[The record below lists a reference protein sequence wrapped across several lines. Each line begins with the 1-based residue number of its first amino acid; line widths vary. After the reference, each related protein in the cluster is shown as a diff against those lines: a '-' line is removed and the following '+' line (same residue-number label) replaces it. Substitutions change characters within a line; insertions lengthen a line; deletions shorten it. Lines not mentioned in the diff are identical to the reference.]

1 MLFNITLKR
10 FFSSSSPR
18 SLLQNHKLFPKVD
31 WERVEAGNYAVVD
44 PVNPGV
50 ILYLSEQDYIV
61 MVRVAITSNR
71 TLKVLAGPSEARPD
85 AESTS
90 SSQNSQNSP
99 SPGKHSTSSPWGEV
113 LNLGSQT
120 STGRRGKRRLLNLF
134 STRLTEFLSNRM
146 VSTSTQSGTRG
157 ISMVQLSVSN
167 IRQWFLS
174 WHDIVSW
181 WSRGSS
187 MTTVHRVE
195 ANSFALWLTQV
206 LKRNGINHLI
216 ARMKIMLF
224 VVNAYLGGRKLT
236 STQSLGFRIRLRNGL
251 PAALPLFVRSG
262 IRAGN
267 KHYIHIWTSMLFSYK
282 GILGTWQEPHLAT
295 GSIQAPHPPLE
306 GNSTLETFSEFCKVF
321 WEVLWFSGIR
331 RPDLK
336 VKRFFF
342 STHAGPN
349 HPVTILGAGLDAYLW
364 SSFDAIGRTPGL
376 LEEDK
381 IKWLA
386 NLRTITG
393 VKGNYIR
400 EWLEVTEQKDI
411 LLNFRKTAKMFALNQ
426 KIASAVIASNKEVLL
441 SWISTIQTLSKA
453 TKKLISRLLG
463 SSKETTALVS
473 VLHHTKETKVD
484 YSYIYDFLGVNLR
497 YLRWRMPT
505 LQRLHNLYEAAGKV
519 RTIAIVDY
527 WTNFVL
533 KPLHDWMFKVLTL
546 LPQDAT
552 FNQEGRVRDFA
563 SRGYREIWSYDLK
576 SATDLIPLAIYRKL
590 FSIVLPEKILD
601 LWFKLLVDR
610 DFTSPK
616 STLKAF
622 RDHPRTVRYTT
633 GQPMG
638 ALTSWASMA
647 LVHHALVLYSAVCVG
662 VVSPSTLLTFRD
674 YMVLGDDVVIANAA
688 VARMYQAL
696 MKELHVPLSLA
707 KSHIS
712 EHGMFNFANQTYV
725 GAMNCSPV
733 SLREE
738 VNANSMSER
747 IELALRLFRRGWK
760 DLGSRVW
767 VNHFCRLLLPQ
778 RVWALLTPIIRRGE
792 VPLVIR
798 WILAVLLTP
807 GTTRYSWAGYGKI
820 ALETFLG
827 AQLRKG
833 DLFSMSLDSMG
844 DLIDRHRSA
853 KVLIGILGKWAAR
866 IYASFLS
873 SRKTL
878 TTDYKNWVTRVVSV
892 DLEWVFDEIF
902 QGSVTEAL
910 ARWTEQYRFPLKS
923 VVIATQLSHFN
934 IDDVEAGTGKAWADL
949 VGFVAD
955 AEAALPVVPDF
966 SQTTLDVLTTLEVP
980 MGGPDHELNILVKRD
995 RQARESLLR
1004 VTNLLGMIDH
1014 LTTGTPDFEEA
1025 WDFSQLST
1033 EWFSKPPEE
1042 K

>member
-1 MLFNITLKR
+1 MESKR
-10 FFSSSSPR
+10 YFSSSSPLF
-18 SLLQNHKLFPKVD
+18 LLENHRLFPKVD

-85 AESTS
+85 AESNS

-99 SPGKHSTSSPWGEV
+99 PRHGSPSPWGEV
-113 LNLGSQT
+113 LNLGSQ
-120 STGRRGKRRLLNLF
+120 SSEGRRGRRRLLNLF
-134 STRLTEFLSNRM
+134 STRLTEFLSNQK

-167 IRQWFLS
+167 IRQWFRS
-174 WHDIVSW
+174 WHEIVSW

-195 ANSFALWLTQV
+195 ANSFAIWLTQV

-224 VVNAYLGGRKLT
+224 VVNSYLGGRKLN
-236 STQSLGFRIRLRNGL
+236 STQPLGFRIRLTNGL

-282 GILGTWQEPHLAT
+282 GILGTWKEPFLAT

-306 GNSTLETFSEFCKVF
+306 GNSTLQTFSEFCKVF
-321 WEVLWFSGIR
+321 WEVMWFNGIR
-331 RPDLK
+331 RPDLR
-336 VKRFFF
+336 VKTFFF

-364 SSFDAIGRTPGL
+364 ASFDALRAKPGEL
-376 LEEDK
+376 LEESK
-381 IKWLA
+381 VKWLSS
-386 NLRTITG
+386 LRSITG
-393 VKGNYIR
+393 VKSNYIR
-400 EWLEVTEQKDI
+400 EWLEVTGQNEV

-426 KIASAVIASNKEVLL
+426 KIASAVIASNKTYLL
-441 SWISTIQTLSKA
+441 SWIETIQTLSKA
-453 TKKLISRLLG
+453 TKKLISKMLG
-463 SSKETTALVS
+463 SSKETVALVS
-473 VLHHTKETKVD
+473 VTTKTKETQAD

-497 YLRWRMPT
+497 YLRWSMPT

-576 SATDLIPLAIYRKL
+576 SATDLIPLALYRAM
-590 FSIVLPEKILD
+590 FSVILPEKILD

-616 STLKAF
+616 STTKCYKN
-622 RDHPRTVRYTT
+622 HPRTVRYTT

-662 VVSPSTLLTFRD
+662 VVTPSQILLFRD
-674 YMVLGDDVVIANAA
+674 YMVLGDDVVIANRA
-688 VARMYQAL
+688 VARFYQAL

-725 GAMNCSPV
+725 GAMNCSPA

-760 DLGSRVW
+760 DFGDRVW
-767 VNHFCRLLLPQ
+767 VNRFCRLLLPQ
-778 RVWALLTPIIRRGE
+778 RVWALLTPEIRNGR

-807 GTTRYSWAGYGKI
+807 GTTRYSWAGYGKV

-827 AQLRKG
+827 AMLRRG
-833 DLFSMSLDSMG
+833 DLFSMSLDAMG
-844 DLIDRHRSA
+844 DLIDRHRSG
-853 KVLIGILGKWAAR
+853 KILIGILGKWAAR

-878 TTDYKNWVTRVVSV
+878 REDYKNWVTRVVSV
-892 DLEWVFDEIF
+892 DLEWIFDSIF
-902 QGSVTEAL
+902 LGSVNNAL
-910 ARWTEQYRFPLKS
+910 ERWTEQYRMPLKE
-923 VVIATQLSHFN
+923 VTIATNLSQFT
-934 IDDVEAGTGKAWADL
+934 ISDVEAGTGKAWADL

-955 AEAALPVVPDF
+955 AEAALPVIPDF
-966 SQTTLDVLTTLEVP
+966 KQTTLDVLTTLEVP
-980 MGGPDHELNILVKRD
+980 MGGPDHEISILVKRD

-1004 VTNLLGMIDH
+1004 VTNLLGMVDH
-1014 LTTGTPDFEEA
+1014 LATGTPDFEEA
-1025 WDFSQLST
+1025 WDFSQLS
-1033 EWFSKPPEE
+1033 E
-1042 K
+1042 KWISNPYSEK

>member
-1 MLFNITLKR
+1 
-10 FFSSSSPR
+10 
-18 SLLQNHKLFPKVD
+18 
-31 WERVEAGNYAVVD
+31 
-44 PVNPGV
+44 
-50 ILYLSEQDYIV
+50 
-61 MVRVAITSNR
+61 
-71 TLKVLAGPSEARPD
+71 
-85 AESTS
+85 
-90 SSQNSQNSP
+90 
-99 SPGKHSTSSPWGEV
+99 
-113 LNLGSQT
+113 
-120 STGRRGKRRLLNLF
+120 
-134 STRLTEFLSNRM
+134 
-146 VSTSTQSGTRG
+146 
-157 ISMVQLSVSN
+157 
-167 IRQWFLS
+167 
-174 WHDIVSW
+174 
-181 WSRGSS
+181 
-187 MTTVHRVE
+187 
-195 ANSFALWLTQV
+195 
-206 LKRNGINHLI
+206 
-216 ARMKIMLF
+216 
-224 VVNAYLGGRKLT
+224 
-236 STQSLGFRIRLRNGL
+236 
-251 PAALPLFVRSG
+251 
-262 IRAGN
+262 
-267 KHYIHIWTSMLFSYK
+267 MLFSYK
-282 GILGTWQEPHLAT
+282 GILGTWKEPYLAT

-321 WEVLWFSGIR
+321 WEIMWYSGIS
-331 RPDLK
+331 RPDLR

-349 HPVTILGAGLDAYLW
+349 APVTILGAGLDAYLW
-364 SSFDAIGRTPGL
+364 ASFDAFRTMTPAAL
-376 LEEDK
+376 SPEQ
-381 IKWLA
+381 IKWLSD
-386 NLRTITG
+386 LRSITG

-400 EWLEVTEQKDI
+400 EWLEATKQDDI
-411 LLNFRKTAKMFALNQ
+411 LLNFRKTAKMFALTQ
-426 KIASAVIASNKEVLL
+426 KMASAVIASNQSVLL
-441 SWISTIQTLSKA
+441 SWISTIQTLSKG
-453 TKKLISRLLG
+453 TKKLISKLLG
-463 SSKETTALVS
+463 AKKETTALVS
-473 VLHHTKETKVD
+473 VHLKTKETKVD
-484 YSYIYDFLGVNLR
+484 YSYIYDFLGVNLK

-552 FNQEGRVRDFA
+552 FNQEGRVADFA

-576 SATDLIPLAIYRKL
+576 SATDLIPLALYRAL
-590 FSIVLPEKILD
+590 FSVILPEKILD

-616 STLKAF
+616 STLKCYRF
-622 RDHPRTVRYTT
+622 HPRTVRYTT

-647 LVHHALVLYSAVCVG
+647 LVHHALVLYSALCVG
-662 VVSPSTLLTFRD
+662 VCSPSTLLSFRD
-674 YMVLGDDVVIANAA
+674 YMILGDDVVIANAA
-688 VARMYQAL
+688 VAAFYQAL

-712 EHGMFNFANQTYV
+712 EYGMFNFANQTYV
-725 GAMNCSPV
+725 GTMNCSPV

-760 DLGSRVW
+760 PFGDRVW
-767 VNHFCRLLLPQ
+767 VNRFCRLLLPQ

-807 GTTRYSWAGYGKI
+807 GTSRYGWAGYGKV

-833 DLFSMSLDSMG
+833 DLFSMSLDQMG

-853 KVLIGILGKWAAR
+853 KILIGILSKWAAR
-866 IYASFLS
+866 IYASYLS
-873 SRKTL
+873 SRKTIAQ
-878 TTDYKNWVTRVVSV
+878 DYKNWVTRVVSV
-892 DLEWVFDEIF
+892 DLEWVFDKIIL
-902 QGSVTEAL
+902 GSVNDAVT
-910 ARWTEQYRFPLKS
+910 RWAERYRIPLKEI
-923 VVIATQLSHFN
+923 VVATSMSHFN
-934 IDDVEAGTGKAWADL
+934 IDDVEAGTGKPWADL
-949 VGFVAD
+949 VGFVSD

-980 MGGPDHELNILVKRD
+980 MGGPDRELNILVKRD

-1004 VTNLLGMIDH
+1004 VTNLLGMVDH
-1014 LTTGTPDFEEA
+1014 LAAGTPDFEEA